1 VVYTFEVV
9 PAIVLIGP
17 ADALAGLRGQLSD
30 SPLQVFTEYQVREA
44 VEFIATHKPDIVA
57 IEHKLPVRNIANVL
71 TGLRLVL
78 VPVFLIAL
86 FAGDGHETAWRFTA
100 FVIFAVAVITDRFDG
115 ALARSYGMVTE
126 FGTLA
131 DPIAD
136 KALIGAALIGLSM
149 LGDLPW
155 WVSVVIMAREIGIT
169 VLRFAVLRRGVIPAS
184 RGGKLK
190 TLVQAVA
197 IGLFVLPLSGP
208 WLTGAWVVMWA
219 AVVLT
224 VVTGA
229 DYVVSAVR
237 DSRGRPAGH

>member
-1 VVYTFEVV
+1 MEGIGSGNGYSVAVSGQPHTEPVV
-9 PAIVLIGP
+9 PRA
-17 ADALAGLRGQLSD
+17 R
-30 SPLQVFTEYQVREA
+30 
-44 VEFIATHKPDIVA
+44 VA
-57 IEHKLPVRNIANVL
+57 NIANVL
-71 TGLRLVL
+71 TGVRMAL
-78 VPVFLIAL
+78 VPVFLVVL
-86 FAGDGHETAWRFTA
+86 FVGDGHETFWRIAA
-100 FVIFAVAVITDRFDG
+100 FVVFAVAVITDRFDG

-155 WVSVVIMAREIGIT
+155 WVTALIMLREIGIT

-197 IGLFVLPLSGP
+197 IGLFVLPLSGA
-208 WLTGAWVVMWA
+208 WLAAAWVVMWA

-224 VVTGA
+224 VITGV
-229 DYVVSAVR
+229 DYIVSAIR
-237 DSRGRPAGH
+237 DSRARPAGQ

>member
-1 VVYTFEVV
+1 
-9 PAIVLIGP
+9 
-17 ADALAGLRGQLSD
+17 
-30 SPLQVFTEYQVREA
+30 
-44 VEFIATHKPDIVA
+44 
-57 IEHKLPVRNIANVL
+57 VL
-71 TGLRLVL
+71 TGVRLVL
-78 VPVFLIAL
+78 VPVFLVVL
-86 FAGDGHETAWRFTA
+86 FVGDGHQTLWRIAA
-100 FVIFAVAVITDRFDG
+100 FVVFAIAVITDRFDG

-136 KALIGAALIGLSM
+136 KALIGAALIGLSI

-155 WVSVVIMAREIGIT
+155 WVTVVIMVREIGVT
-169 VLRFAVLRRGVIPAS
+169 LLRFAVLRHGIIPSS

-208 WLTGAWVVMWA
+208 WLSGAWVVMWA

-224 VVTGA
+224 VITGI
-229 DYVVSAVR
+229 DYVVSAIR
-237 DSRGRPAGH
+237 DSRGRPAGQ

>member
-1 VVYTFEVV
+1 VPGQPHTDPVV
-9 PAIVLIGP
+9 PRA
-17 ADALAGLRGQLSD
+17 R
-30 SPLQVFTEYQVREA
+30 
-44 VEFIATHKPDIVA
+44 VA
-57 IEHKLPVRNIANVL
+57 NIANVL

-78 VPVFLIAL
+78 VPVFLVVL
-86 FAGDGHETAWRFTA
+86 FVGDGHETIWRTA
-100 FVIFAVAVITDRFDG
+100 AFIVFAVAVITDRFDG

-155 WVSVVIMAREIGIT
+155 WVTLVIMAREIAVT
-169 VLRFAVLRRGVIPAS
+169 ALRFAVLRRGVIPAS

-208 WLTGAWVVMWA
+208 WLATAWVVMWA

-224 VVTGA
+224 VLTGV
-229 DYVVSAVR
+229 DYVVSAAR

>member
-1 VVYTFEVV
+1 LGNRYSVAVSGQPNTDPVV
-9 PAIVLIGP
+9 PRARV
-17 ADALAGLRGQLSD
+17 ANLA
-30 SPLQVFTEYQVREA
+30 
-44 VEFIATHKPDIVA
+44 
-57 IEHKLPVRNIANVL
+57 NML
-71 TGLRLVL
+71 TGVRLAL
-78 VPVFLIAL
+78 VPVFLAL
-86 FAGDGHETAWRFTA
+86 LFVGDGHETPWRIAA
-100 FVIFAVAVITDRFDG
+100 FVVFAVAVITDRFDG

-126 FGTLA
+126 FGKLA

-155 WVSVVIMAREIGIT
+155 WVTVVIMVREIGIT
-169 VLRFAVLRRGVIPAS
+169 ALRFAVLRRGVIPAS

-197 IGLFVLPLSGP
+197 IGLFVMPLSGP
-208 WLTGAWVVMWA
+208 WLASAWVVMWA

-224 VVTGA
+224 LITGA
-229 DYVVSAVR
+229 DYVVSAIR